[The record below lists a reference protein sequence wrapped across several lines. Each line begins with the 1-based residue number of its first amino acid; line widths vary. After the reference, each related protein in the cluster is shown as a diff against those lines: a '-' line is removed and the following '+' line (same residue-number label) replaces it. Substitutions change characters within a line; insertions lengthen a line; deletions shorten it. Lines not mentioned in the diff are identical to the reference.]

1 MEWGELVRERLVPGP
16 SEPSSAAT
24 LVAVAVA
31 LVAISWG
38 PLWRLARIG
47 VTLAH
52 EVGHAVVGLAVGRR
66 FTGFVVSGDAS
77 GHAVT
82 VGPVRGLG
90 RVATTWAGYPA
101 PAVAGL
107 LLMWAGT
114 RGYGALVV
122 GLALLGSVLL
132 LLLARSVTT
141 VVTILVTAGLF
152 GSLWWWRSD
161 ELQAAAL
168 VAVGLVLLVG
178 TGRALAAGAPAG
190 RAGDDPEVLR
200 QLTRLPRWWWLGS
213 WVVVWAAAGLASA
226 WLLVA

>member
-16 SEPSSAAT
+16 SGPSSAAT

-132 LLLARSVTT
+132 LLLARSVTN
-141 VVTILVTAGLF
+141 
-152 GSLWWWRSD
+152 
-161 ELQAAAL
+161 
-168 VAVGLVLLVG
+168 
-178 TGRALAAGAPAG
+178 
-190 RAGDDPEVLR
+190 LR
-200 QLTRLPRWWWLGS
+200 LS
-213 WVVVWAAAGLASA
+213 
-226 WLLVA
+226 

>member
-178 TGRALAAGAPAG
+178 TGRALAAVARHGPAG
-190 RAGDDPEVLR
+190 RGPQGLR
-200 QLTRLPRWWWLGS
+200 ELSRPPPWGWRGS
-213 WVVVWAAAGLASA
+213 RR
-226 WLLVA
+226 